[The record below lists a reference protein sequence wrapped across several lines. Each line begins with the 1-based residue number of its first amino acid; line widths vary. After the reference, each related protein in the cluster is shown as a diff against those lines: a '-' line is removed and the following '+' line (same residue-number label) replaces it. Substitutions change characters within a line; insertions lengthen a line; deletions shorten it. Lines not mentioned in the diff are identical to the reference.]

1 MAEYRIKAQK
11 TGPRTYS
18 KELQMINYRGSALFT
33 DEGNVLISEKDVYY
47 PPDYL
52 SSKAISIVMDSESYK
67 EYGVSTGNKFSRG
80 LGAVFPIDEQFPRQ
94 TEVSRT
100 LLGIDRSEQQQGLF
114 DDVSSY
120 GLDRKDW
127 IAYAG
132 WPDFNQGINWENKNS
147 PAGRHIAA
155 RNYDYAE
162 GSSVV
167 LSTYPVPYFD
177 PGNSPVSRRLQ
188 GISGNPGPG
197 WGRYIQS
204 IIAMYIIEYM
214 VNNFTISEKL
224 EFRLNFLEEKYP
236 KTEDQ
241 RFNRLYWDQIWMD
254 IDQGRFEENRNIPII
269 PQGTII
275 NLTPEDGFIDLVDLF
290 GADLTVDEKD
300 VDVNFNQFFFA
311 TTRYSWFQPD
321 QGHYRIKTN
330 NNREVWQEYWGIDYD
345 SLPQDLRDWEF
356 GVYESDSDI
365 PQFVKDY
372 KLPYFLITSK
382 TPSDS
387 LIFDSRW
394 PQAFSDPGVPQIAGT
409 VAAGNIIGA
418 RESRYAVQTLTSAR
432 AFRYQPGRI
441 SGFTY
446 GTRISEEGAGPGT
459 TLEWGV
465 ENFTDGYFFRLQ
477 DGTDFSII
485 RRSIVPLSTTPLF
498 IEAGYNEREAYI
510 SQLTGVLEYKDSLS
524 QSQIEA
530 RELQVAGGNLTRV
543 YETTIQQ
550 NQMNGDGLNSTGDS
564 GYIYNPDTV
573 TMYKIEFGWYGAIG
587 ARFYV
592 YIPQSTGESRWVTVH
607 TLVIENQLG
616 QPCLGDPF
624 FFFKYRAYMD
634 SPSRIRLPQFVEKYG
649 ASYYIDGGDEGTVN
663 VSSGS
668 ATNRTIVPVLST
680 TEEVDIYSW
689 NTVLGLKP
697 KQYIINNEG
706 NQFQNKK
713 EIFPISASISSTRDA
728 EIKIVNQ
735 FGCQE
740 HAYTFKEGYTCV
752 LPESQRIRGI
762 FNIDPLTRDEGTL
775 VLLGRDEESPTPT
788 LTYIEKDTN
797 FPESQE
803 NLEENGSFIGWDA
816 YENSLFGSHIIGDKV
831 YCAYVNPTQQGRNS
845 PSGFSGNQTVLARVT
860 RDSTF
865 TRRSRD
871 RNWSNS
877 ELLFRYKDPVPLK
890 LSRYRRDTTLLST
903 IDITTNE
910 FYLFFSAQGVGE
922 DQYEAL
928 CTENSLSSRCDG
940 NHFGDITFGILWP
953 NASEST
959 DYPTNIYNLNRAQNN
974 GKSFGIIDPK
984 IEQDRTNLNGDSL
997 DVQILDNDEGSYYV
1011 EDKTIPNSDNYRY
1024 YEGLP
1029 LDLFSSDLRNNIL
1042 KVSQVGWLNVSSS
1055 GFETSE
1061 GITTDELGE
1070 IDNQLPGVPGAEGG
1084 RCRALY
1090 GRAGEI
1096 KELCTFTNIDAEG
1109 ASTTGVF
1116 YLSKTSSWP
1125 NDLTSN
1131 PNDLSI
1137 EDANTNATIIVTT
1150 TGVDQQEYTPEG
1162 SSANFFLLPVTIKSG
1177 SAFENGTSVFAK
1189 YRAVALYEPS
1199 LLRPDARLLA
1209 RRIVGQNVFPIRFF
1223 ISMNEGASIGGLT
1236 IGQVTPNGII
1246 QSPFTPH
1253 GSTLSINHF
1262 TNENN
1267 APDRHDG
1274 GSADTTTSAFKSLK
1288 TFIEPNTL
1296 TPNNFSYYDVRE
1308 SIPVDRRKKCNSFIS
1323 KTLLSGAGF
1332 SGVGDYPIRWL
1343 KFKESGDP
1351 VGSLFVS
1358 ANTPTEID
1366 LSQFFGIST
1375 ESVGPSFWSNK
1386 AMFMIAKN
1394 LEEGVAGKMSITLNY
1409 KEQ

>member
-11 TGPRTYS
+11 TGARTYA
-18 KELQMINYRGSALFT
+18 KELQMINYRGSALYT
-33 DEGNVLISEKDVYY
+33 NEGNVLISEKDVYY

-52 SSKAISIVMDSESYK
+52 ASKAVAVVTDSETYK
-67 EYGVSTGNKFSRG
+67 EDGLSIRNKFSKG
-80 LGAVFPIDEQFPRQ
+80 QPAALPIEEQFPRQ

-100 LLGIDRSEQQQGLF
+100 LLGIDRSETQQGLF

-132 WPDFNQGINWENKNS
+132 WPDWRQGGNWEGKNS
-147 PAGRHIAA
+147 PAGPHIAT

-162 GSSVV
+162 GSSIV
-167 LSTYPVPYFD
+167 LSTYPVPYYN
-177 PGNSPVSRRLQ
+177 PGNPPVGNKVR
-188 GISGNPGPG
+188 GISANPGPG

-204 IIAMYIIEYM
+204 LIAMYIIEYM
-214 VNNFTISEKL
+214 VNNFTSSEKL
-224 EFRLNFLEEKYP
+224 QFRLNFLEENYP
-236 KTEDQ
+236 KTADQ
-241 RFNRLYWDQIWMD
+241 KFNRLYWDQIWMD
-254 IDQGRFEENRNIPII
+254 IDQGRFEENKNIPII
-269 PQGTII
+269 PQGTIV
-275 NLTPEDGFIDLVDLF
+275 NLTPEDGIIDLVDLF
-290 GADLTVDEKD
+290 GADLTIDEKD

-311 TTRYSWFQPD
+311 STRYSWFEPD

-330 NNREVWQEYWGIDYD
+330 NNRELWQEYWGIDYD
-345 SLPQDLRDWEF
+345 SLPQNLRDWEF
-356 GVYESDSDI
+356 EVYESDSDV

-387 LIFDSRW
+387 LIFDSSW
-394 PQAFSDPGVPQIAGT
+394 PQAFSDPEIPQIVGT
-409 VAAGNIIGA
+409 VAAGNVIGA
-418 RESRYAVQTLTSAR
+418 RESNYAVQTLTSAR

-477 DGTDFSII
+477 DGTDFSIV
-485 RRSIVPLSTTPLF
+485 RRSIVPLGSTPLF

-510 SQLTGVLEYKDSLS
+510 SQLTGVVEYKDSLS
-524 QSQIEA
+524 DSEVIL
-530 RELQVAGGNLTRV
+530 REEQVILGNLTKI
-543 YETTIQQ
+543 YETVIQQ
-550 NQMNGDGLNSTGDS
+550 NQMNGDGLNSQGDS
-564 GYIYNPDTV
+564 GYIFNPDTV

-592 YIPQSTGESRWVTVH
+592 YIPQSVGQSRWVTVH

-663 VSSGS
+663 ISSGS
-668 ATNRTIVPVLST
+668 ATNRTVASLLST

-689 NTVLGLKP
+689 STVLGLKP

-713 EIFPISASISSTRDA
+713 EIFPVSASISSTVDA

-740 HAYTFKEGYTCV
+740 HAYTFKEGYTCL
-752 LPESQRIRGI
+752 LPESQRLRGV
-762 FNIDPLTRDEGTL
+762 FDIDPLTRDEGTL

-788 LTYIEKDTN
+788 LTYVEKDTN
-797 FPESQE
+797 FPDSQE
-803 NLEENGSFIGWDA
+803 NLEDAGSFIGWDA
-816 YENSLFGSHIIGDKV
+816 YENSLHGSHLIGDKV
-831 YCAYVNPTQQGRNS
+831 YCAYVNPTIQGTS
-845 PSGFSGNQTVLARVT
+845 STAGFSGNQAILARVT
-860 RDSTF
+860 RDSVF
-865 TRRSRD
+865 TTRLNN
-871 RNWSNS
+871 RNWSDS
-877 ELLFRYKDPVPLK
+877 ELLFRYKENVPLK

-903 IDITTNE
+903 VDITSNE
-910 FYLFFSAQGVGE
+910 FYLFFNTQGTGE
-922 DQYEAL
+922 DQYGTL
-928 CTENSLSSRCDG
+928 CTESTLASRCDG
-940 NHFGDITFGILWP
+940 NHFGDITFGVLWP
-953 NASEST
+953 NASTST
-959 DYPTNIYNLNRAQNN
+959 FYPTNIYNLDRAQNN
-974 GKSFGIIDPK
+974 NKSFGIIDPK
-984 IEQDRTNLNGDSL
+984 IAQDQTNLSSDSL
-997 DVQILDNDEGSYYV
+997 DVEIVDNGEGYYYV
-1011 EDKTIPNSDNYRY
+1011 QDKTVPDSENYRY

-1029 LDLFSSDLRNNIL
+1029 LDVHSSSLSNNTL
-1042 KVSQVGWLNVSSS
+1042 KVNQAGWLVVNASGLEVGEGSS
-1055 GFETSE
+1055 ED
-1061 GITTDELGE
+1061 IGE
-1070 IDNQLPGVPGAEGG
+1070 INGQLPGVPGVDGG

-1096 KELCTFTNIDAEG
+1096 KELSTFTDTDANG
-1109 ASTTGVF
+1109 NVISGV
-1116 YLSKTSSWP
+1116 YYISKSSFWP
-1125 NDLTSN
+1125 DDLTAD

-1137 EDANTNATIIVTT
+1137 QDAATNTTITVTT
-1150 TGVDQQEYTPEG
+1150 TGDPQQIYTPPD
-1162 SSANFFLLPVTIKSG
+1162 SNVRFFLLPVTIKSG

-1189 YRAVALYEPS
+1189 YRAIALYEPS
-1199 LLRPDARLLA
+1199 LLRPDARVLA
-1209 RRIVGQNVFPIRFF
+1209 RKIVGQNVFPIRFF
-1223 ISMNEGASIGGLT
+1223 ISMREGASVGGLT

-1267 APDRHDG
+1267 DPDRHDG
-1274 GSADTTTSAFKSLK
+1274 GSADTTTSAFKALK
-1288 TFIEPNTL
+1288 TFIEPGTL
-1296 TPNNFSYYDVRE
+1296 STDNFSYYDVKDAD
-1308 SIPVDRRKKCNSFIS
+1308 PVDKRKKCTSFIS

-1332 SGVGDYPIRWL
+1332 SAVGDYPIRWL

-1394 LEEGVAGKMSITLNY
+1394 LQEGVEGKMSITLNY